1 MKSVAL
7 HNLGCKVNAYELEV
21 IGQKL
26 QEKGYDIVSF
36 DKKAD
41 IYIVNTCTVTNIA
54 DRKSRQMLHRAKKM
68 NPDAVVVAVGCYV
81 QAGKEEALL
90 DGSIDLAVGNNRKKD
105 IVEILEAF
113 LAKREKAGRRE
124 SGGDVWEEKT
134 LSRRSVV
141 DISREEAYEEMTL
154 LRPQDEEGVGGE
166 AGSNVGRGPEGGEPA
181 GVGGGAFGAGGESG
195 ETALSAHTRAYIK
208 IQDGCNQFCSYCII
222 PYARGRVRSRRQED
236 VLREI
241 RGLAESGVKEVVLT
255 GIHLSSYGMDFIDKT
270 DGDYLENGKDLL
282 GTAMERAYLLNLIRD
297 IAAVDG
303 IERIRLG
310 SLEPRIITE
319 EFAGGLAAL
328 PKVCPHFHLSLQSGC
343 DETLKRMNRHY
354 TTEEYYDKVALLRRV
369 FANPAVTTD
378 VIVGFPGET
387 EEEFAVTKRFLEK
400 VNFFEMHVFKYSRR
414 RGTVAAAMDNQV
426 PEQVKAQRSAGL
438 LELERQQSAA
448 YRQGYIGN
456 EITILTEEA
465 REIDGKEYRV
475 GHTETYVKAAVL
487 AEKAGGNQLI
497 SGRAVRLLEED
508 ILLLEN

>member
-113 LAKREKAGRRE
+113 LAKREKAAGRE

-154 LRPQDEEGVGGE
+154 LRPQDEEGIGGE
-166 AGSNVGRGPEGGEPA
+166 AGSNVGRGPEDGDPA
-181 GVGGGAFGAGGESG
+181 GVGGGTFGVGG

-270 DGDYLENGKDLL
+270 DGDYLENGKDLR

-497 SGRAVRLLEED
+497 SGRAVRLLGED